1 MDFTKLRTICSAEVL
16 VRGSKHKLQSRRNYL
31 QTTYSM
37 KELYL
42 EYRENLQNSSIKTFI
57 YSLLAS
63 LIFSSDTVV
72 TDSYFLY
79 TYSSVA
85 HLLSFKSFIFYT
97 FINVFDIWSSET
109 IPLFK
114 HTKCSYFILTL
125 WEFKILVLKSLIL
138 KFKMFPNMF
147 SDFFIVK

>member
-79 TYSSVA
+79 TYSFVA

-114 HTKCSYFILTL
+114 HIKCSYFILTL